1 VFFEI
6 FRALLQLQDGY
17 NLSVGFPLAEILRRR
32 WREKNQMSKRSAGY
46 ATRQRVGG
54 GVVRDPDR
62 QIIPLL

>member
-1 VFFEI
+1 ME
-6 FRALLQLQDGY
+6 
-17 NLSVGFPLAEILRRR
+17 
-32 WREKNQMSKRSAGY
+32 SKKSDEQAFGCRVAGY